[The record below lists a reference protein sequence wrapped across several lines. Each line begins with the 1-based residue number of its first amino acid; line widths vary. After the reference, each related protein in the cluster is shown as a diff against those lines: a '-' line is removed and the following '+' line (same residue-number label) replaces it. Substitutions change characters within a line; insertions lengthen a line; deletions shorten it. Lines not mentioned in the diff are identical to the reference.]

1 MATLDDLDKKIIL
14 ALEEDARISLKQL
27 AQNLNIKTSTI
38 YHRLHRIQE
47 LNILKGFT
55 SILNPDFLNVEK
67 NCLVVIG
74 LKNLMIKTLDSMFVT
89 SFAKYLEEQFPESLF
104 ISVGDDNSIY
114 MLTAHASTEKFQDFV
129 AKLKAIPYVNDV
141 TVHEFQKL
149 VKGQRLY
156 TFSNLKDAKI
166 KGNGNGSKKEELLEE
181 EDEEDEDIAD
191 LNDDIDA

>member
-104 ISVGDDNSIY
+104 ISVGNDNSIY
-114 MLTAHASTEKFQDFV
+114 MLTAHASQDNFQDFI
-129 AKLKAIPYVNDV
+129 AKLKAIPYVDTV
-141 TVHEFQKL
+141 SVHEFQKL

-156 TFSNLKDAKI
+156 TYSNLKDAKI
-166 KGNGNGSKKEELLEE
+166 KGNGSKKEEEPLE
-181 EDEEDEDIAD
+181 DDMDEDEDEFE
-191 LNDDIDA
+191 DDI